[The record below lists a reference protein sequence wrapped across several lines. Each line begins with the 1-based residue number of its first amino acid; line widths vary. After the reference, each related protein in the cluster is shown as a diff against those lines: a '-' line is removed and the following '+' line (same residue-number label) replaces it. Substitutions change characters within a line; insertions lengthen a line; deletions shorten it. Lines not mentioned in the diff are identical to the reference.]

1 MNQSLFNSHQHDSNL
16 HTPCTNT
23 KIIFILTIQILLDF
37 TVPSVGTG
45 IWSIPLRR
53 SISLKQKNS
62 GAKNYQPQS
71 NHLKLLVIN
80 SRHPMHLHLMTFA
93 DSSHTTT
100 TYNFFSSN
108 YLLIIL
114 TVTFNFLRWCLEILY
129 AFRH

>member
-1 MNQSLFNSHQHDSNL
+1 MIGGSDKGHTL
-16 HTPCTNT
+16 HKHI

-45 IWSIPLRR
+45 IWCIPLRR
-53 SISLKQKNS
+53 SISLKEKNS

-80 SRHPMHLHLMTFA
+80 SRYPIHLHLMIFA

-100 TYNFFSSN
+100 TYIFFSSY

-114 TVTFNFLRWCLEILY
+114 TVTFDFLRWCLEILY